1 MKLETSNRR
10 ICKFYSDNPSIDFE
24 AVNLIFID
32 LFERLLNDMSST
44 MNSTIY
50 SEILSN
56 VNSHSLLLNDL
67 KSSFSSFKKDI
78 SSLNTD
84 ITSSLLI
91 KFMDIKR
98 EYIEDVK
105 NIVKS
110 NTSDKITTLLDK
122 NNSQL
127 IDKTQILMNDIIP
140 KTQDKYYKQI
150 SETIQ
155 SFHKTIG
162 EDTRELLKCFDKTG
176 PKDSIK
182 EFISQF
188 DAKSSLMIQTVQ
200 QPIYSFISAS
210 EERINNNISALK
222 ETTSLSQIVQSKT
235 LDELTEFMNKYRNTM
250 DTNIHANKEI
260 EQTLTKLYNTSKI
273 IRINGGHFL
282 MSRYSKPTVFIQNSA
297 KETNIDEDEIK
308 DFIHH
313 TEQNNCNGVFL
324 SQHSGITNKNN
335 YQIEIHAGNIIVYVH
350 SVDYS
355 SDKIKIAIDIIDNL
369 YTKLGDVG
377 KNDTHSVPKD
387 VLDEINREYN
397 SFITQKEAISNSFKE
412 SQKKILSQ
420 LDDLKFPSL
429 DKFLSTKYSSIQKQ
443 GFKCNLCN
451 SFTVSTL
458 KGLAAHKR
466 GCSRKIGAST
476 NDILIETM

>member
-1 MKLETSNRR
+1 MKLEITNHR
-10 ICKFYSDNPSIDFE
+10 ICKFYSNNPSIDFE

-32 LFERLLNDMSST
+32 LFDKLLNDMTST
-44 MNSTIY
+44 MNSTIH

-56 VNSHSLLLNDL
+56 VNSHSLILQDL
-67 KSSFSSFKKDI
+67 KSSFSSLKKDI

-84 ITSSLLI
+84 ITSSLTI

-105 NIVKS
+105 NIVNS
-110 NTSDKITTLLDK
+110 NTSDKITVLLDK

-140 KTQDKYYKQI
+140 KSQDKYYKQI
-150 SETIQ
+150 TDTIQ
-155 SFHKTIG
+155 TFHKTIG
-162 EDTRELLKCFDKTG
+162 EDTRDLLKCFDKNG
-176 PKDSIK
+176 SKDSIK

-210 EERINNNISALK
+210 EERINHNIIALK
-222 ETTSLSQIVQSKT
+222 DSTSLNQIVQSKT
-235 LDELTEFMNKYRNTM
+235 MDELTEFMNKYRTSLEINM
-250 DTNIHANKEI
+250 NSNKEL

-273 IRINGGHFL
+273 IRINGCHFL
-282 MSRYSKPTVFIQNSA
+282 MSRYSKPTVFLQNSIQ
-297 KETNIDEDEIK
+297 ETNIDEEELR
-308 DFIHH
+308 DFIRH

-324 SQHSGITNKNN
+324 SQNSGITNKNN
-335 YQIEIHAGNIIVYVH
+335 YQIEIHAGNIIVYLHTVG
-350 SVDYS
+350 YS
-355 SDKIKIAIDIIDNL
+355 IDKIKIAVDIIDNL
-369 YTKLGDVG
+369 YSKLGDIG
-377 KNDTHSVPKD
+377 KNDTHTIPKD
-387 VLDEINREYN
+387 ILDEINREYN
-397 SFITQKEAISNSFKE
+397 LFITQKESICNSFKE

-466 GCSRKIGAST
+466 GCSRKIGNSS
-476 NDILIETM
+476 NDCLIESI

>member
-1 MKLETSNRR
+1 MKLEITNHR
-10 ICKFYSDNPSIDFE
+10 ICKFYSNNPSIDFE

-32 LFERLLNDMSST
+32 LFDKLLNDMTST
-44 MNSTIY
+44 MNSTIH

-56 VNSHSLLLNDL
+56 VNSHSLILQDL
-67 KSSFSSFKKDI
+67 KSSFSSLKKDI

-84 ITSSLLI
+84 ITSSLTI

-105 NIVKS
+105 NIVNS
-110 NTSDKITTLLDK
+110 NTSDKITVLLDK

-140 KTQDKYYKQI
+140 KSQDKYYKQI
-150 SETIQ
+150 TDTIQ
-155 SFHKTIG
+155 TFHKTIG
-162 EDTRELLKCFDKTG
+162 EDTRDLLKCFDKNG
-176 PKDSIK
+176 SKDSIK

-210 EERINNNISALK
+210 EERINHNISALK
-222 ETTSLSQIVQSKT
+222 DSTSLNQIVQSKT
-235 LDELTEFMNKYRNTM
+235 MDELTEFMNKYRTSLENNM
-250 DTNIHANKEI
+250 NSNKEL

-282 MSRYSKPTVFIQNSA
+282 MSRYSKPTVFVQNSIQ
-297 KETNIDEDEIK
+297 ETNIDEENLR
-308 DFIHH
+308 DFIRH

-324 SQHSGITNKNN
+324 SQNSGITNKNN

-350 SVDYS
+350 TVGYS
-355 SDKIKIAIDIIDNL
+355 TDKIKIAVDIIDNL
-369 YTKLGDVG
+369 YSKLGDIG
-377 KNDTHSVPKD
+377 KNDTHTIPKD

-397 SFITQKEAISNSFKE
+397 LFITQKESICNSFKE

-466 GCSRKIGAST
+466 GCSRKIGNSS
-476 NDILIETM
+476 NDCLIEST

>member
-1 MKLETSNRR
+1 MKLETTNRR
-10 ICKFYSDNPSIDFE
+10 ICKFYTDNPSIDFE
-24 AVNLIFID
+24 AVNIIFID
-32 LFERLLNDMSST
+32 LFDKLLTDMTST
-44 MNSTIY
+44 MNSTIH

-56 VNSHSLLLNDL
+56 VNSHSLILQDL
-67 KSSFSSFKKDI
+67 KTSFSSFKKDI
-78 SSLNTD
+78 STLNTD
-84 ITSSLLI
+84 ITSSLII

-105 NIVKS
+105 NIVNT
-110 NTSDKITTLLDK
+110 NTSDKITVLLDK

-140 KTQDKYYKQI
+140 KSQDHYYKQI
-150 SETIQ
+150 TDTIQ
-155 SFHKTIG
+155 TFHKKIG
-162 EDTRELLKCFDKTG
+162 EDTRDLLKCFDKNG
-176 PKDSIK
+176 SKDSIK

-200 QPIYSFISAS
+200 QPIYSFISAT
-210 EERINNNISALK
+210 EERINHNITAIKDS
-222 ETTSLSQIVQSKT
+222 TSLSQIVQSKT
-235 LDELTEFMNKYRNTM
+235 LEELTEFMNKYRTSM
-250 DTNIHANKEI
+250 DANMNANKEI

-282 MSRYSKPTVFIQNSA
+282 MSRYSKPTVFVQNSMQ
-297 KETNIDEDEIK
+297 ETNIDEEEIK
-308 DFIHH
+308 EFIRH
-313 TEQNNCNGVFL
+313 TEQHNCNGVFL
-324 SQHSGITNKNN
+324 SQYSGITNKNN

-350 SVDYS
+350 NVTYS
-355 SDKIKIAIDIIDNL
+355 TDKIKIAIDIIDNL
-369 YTKLGDVG
+369 YSKLGDIG
-377 KNDTHSVPKD
+377 KNDTHNIPKD

-397 SFITQKEAISNSFKE
+397 AFITQKEAISNSFKE

-451 SFTVSTL
+451 FFTVSTL

-466 GCSRKIGAST
+466 GCSRKIGT
-476 NDILIETM
+476 TVNDIIESS

>member
-1 MKLETSNRR
+1 MKLEIINHR
-10 ICKFYSDNPSIDFE
+10 ICKFYSNNPSIDFE

-32 LFERLLNDMSST
+32 LFDKLLNDMTST
-44 MNSTIY
+44 MNSTIH

-56 VNSHSLLLNDL
+56 VNSHSLIIQDL
-67 KSSFSSFKKDI
+67 KSSFSSLKKDI

-84 ITSSLLI
+84 ITSSLTI

-105 NIVKS
+105 NIVNS
-110 NTSDKITTLLDK
+110 NTSDKITVLLDK

-140 KTQDKYYKQI
+140 KSQDKYYKQI
-150 SETIQ
+150 TDTIQ
-155 SFHKTIG
+155 TFHKTIG
-162 EDTRELLKCFDKTG
+162 EDTRDLLKCFDKNG
-176 PKDSIK
+176 SKDSIK

-210 EERINNNISALK
+210 EERINHNISALK
-222 ETTSLSQIVQSKT
+222 DSTSLNQIVQSKT
-235 LDELTEFMNKYRNTM
+235 MDELTEFMNKYRTSLENNM
-250 DTNIHANKEI
+250 NSNKEL

-282 MSRYSKPTVFIQNSA
+282 MSRYSKPTVFIQNSIQ
-297 KETNIDEDEIK
+297 ETNIDEEELR
-308 DFIHH
+308 DFIRH

-324 SQHSGITNKNN
+324 SQNSGITNKNN
-335 YQIEIHAGNIIVYVH
+335 YQIEIHAGNIIVYIHTVG
-350 SVDYS
+350 YS
-355 SDKIKIAIDIIDNL
+355 TDKIKIAVDIIDNL
-369 YTKLGDVG
+369 YSKLGDIG
-377 KNDTHSVPKD
+377 KNDTHTIPKD

-397 SFITQKEAISNSFKE
+397 LFITQKESICNSFKE

-466 GCSRKIGAST
+466 GCSRKIGNNT
-476 NDILIETM
+476 NDCLIESI